1 MLPREV
7 RAGAELIEKAEKSAL
22 EAQLIRRQIAHSIDQ
37 VLALRLNS
45 PVDDKDPRK
54 TSRP

>member
-7 RAGAELIEKAEKSAL
+7 RTGAELIEKAEKSAL
-22 EAQLIRRQIAHSIDQ
+22 EGQLVRRQIGKSIEEA
-37 VLALRLNS
+37 LAVRLNG
-45 PVDDKDPRK
+45 PVDRKYPRK